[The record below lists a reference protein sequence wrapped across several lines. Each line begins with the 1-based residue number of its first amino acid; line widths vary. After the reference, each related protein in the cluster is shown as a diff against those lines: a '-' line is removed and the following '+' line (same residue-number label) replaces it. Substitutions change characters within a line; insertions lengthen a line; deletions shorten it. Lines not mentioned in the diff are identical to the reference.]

1 MKNYIK
7 TLLREGLDNCSN
19 LFSDS
24 SDNAHHK
31 VAIHDDLYYY
41 VVKKKRVTLEYM
53 SPEEFFDELGGFE
66 YHSKKNIDY
75 DTVAKKVDDI
85 NKGIKLDM
93 PYLMYDSYS
102 NNVGHEGRHRMV
114 AAMKMGCNRA
124 PVMVERN
131 VSEKDIMDLA
141 NKLGDLELDDM
152 IKELKAMGF
161 KNFDEHYMSRIA
173 YILRA
178 SKEKGYLY
186 IP

>member
-1 MKNYIK
+1 MKGFIK
-7 TLLREGLDNCSN
+7 RLLREGLDNCSN
-19 LFSDS
+19 LFTDK
-24 SDNAHHK
+24 SDNGNHK
-31 VAIHDDLYYY
+31 IAIHKDLYYY
-41 VVKKKRVTLEYM
+41 IIKKKRVSLEYM
-53 SPEEFFDELGGFE
+53 SPDEFFNEFGGFE
-66 YHSKKNIDY
+66 YHKKNIDY

-85 NKGIKLDM
+85 NKGIKLDI
-93 PYLMYDSYS
+93 PYLMYNSYG

-114 AAMKMGCNRA
+114 AAMKMGCNRV
-124 PVMVERN
+124 PVMVERD
-131 VSEKDIMDLA
+131 VSERDVMDLA
-141 NKLGDLELDDM
+141 NKVGDLELDDM